1 MVETAKQH
9 DSPLTIA
16 RLLIWT
22 AGVAA
27 SLTAAKLM
35 NELSTDAWNRLVPND
50 PQDAGLDA
58 SGYLTAIVYG
68 TCLSLFLIATRIQ
81 DFWKSPGKIILMIFA
96 MICIIDWG
104 LTVFA
109 CSMIKQHI
117 SVTETVNASTLGP
130 IPVSYPTSDVSYV
143 TAEGNIFGYYY
154 QNLPGQIG
162 YWLGIPV
169 LLFAL
174 FRSREESKLWKLV
187 WIGFLCFTVM
197 MLLEF
202 TGWRAKLFSLPM
214 SYRQF
219 YFPVVLGIPIVAMV
233 VAYLNDL
240 MRKHAIDWWT
250 TLACT
255 LLPVAWLA
263 MTSLQVFKFLS

>member
-1 MVETAKQH
+1 MVETVKQN
-9 DSPLTIA
+9 DSPLTIT

-27 SLTAAKLM
+27 SLAVAKLI
-35 NELSTDAWNRLVPND
+35 NELSVDAWNRLVPYN
-50 PQDAGLDA
+50 PQATGLDA

-68 TCLSLFLIATRIQ
+68 TCLSLFLIAARTQ

-109 CSMIKQHI
+109 CSMIIQHI
-117 SVTETVNASTLGP
+117 SVIEAPPPASALGA
-130 IPVSYPTSDVSYV
+130 ISDVSYV
-143 TAEGNIFGYYY
+143 TAGGYVLGYYY
-154 QNLPGQIG
+154 QNLPGEIG
-162 YWLGIPV
+162 YWLGIPI

-174 FRSREESKLWKLV
+174 FRSREESNLWKLV

-202 TGWRAKLFSLPM
+202 TGWRAQLFSLPM

-219 YFPVVLGIPIVAMV
+219 YFPVVLGIPIIAMV

-240 MRKHAIDWWT
+240 VRKHAIDWWT

-263 MTSLQVFKFLS
+263 MVSLQLFKYLS

>member
-1 MVETAKQH
+1 M
-9 DSPLTIA
+9 
-16 RLLIWT
+16 
-22 AGVAA
+22 
-27 SLTAAKLM
+27 
-35 NELSTDAWNRLVPND
+35 
-50 PQDAGLDA
+50 DA

-68 TCLSLFLIATRIQ
+68 TCLSLFLIAARTQ

-109 CSMIKQHI
+109 CSMIIQHI
-117 SVTETVNASTLGP
+117 SVIEAPPPASALGA
-130 IPVSYPTSDVSYV
+130 ISDVSYV
-143 TAEGNIFGYYY
+143 TAGGYVLGYYY
-154 QNLPGQIG
+154 QNLPGEIG
-162 YWLGIPV
+162 YWLGIPI

-174 FRSREESKLWKLV
+174 FRSREESNLWKLV

-202 TGWRAKLFSLPM
+202 TGWRAQLFSLPM

-219 YFPVVLGIPIVAMV
+219 YFPVVLGIPIIAMV

-240 MRKHAIDWWT
+240 VRKHAIDWWT

-263 MTSLQVFKFLS
+263 MVSLQLFKYLS